1 MSKGSSVDRNIVIT
15 FGNHLTNE
23 FIKLSQKI
31 NNMIPSKILLNEI
44 DEIPHLTLYM
54 AKYPKKN
61 IAKVL
66 NKLNKILSS
75 IKCFELIFNS
85 KSCQSSGTV
94 FIEAVVTNELYK
106 LHEDLVNILNPL
118 REGLYNE
125 DELKLSG
132 LTKKKKISLIN
143 YGMRAVKG
151 DYVPHVSIARINPEQ
166 YSQSV
171 LKILPHKISY
181 KTIVEK
187 ISFVIR
193 GHDGTCK
200 KILNTFKLKG

>member
-132 LTKKKKISLIN
+132 L
-143 YGMRAVKG
+143 
-151 DYVPHVSIARINPEQ
+151 
-166 YSQSV
+166 
-171 LKILPHKISY
+171 
-181 KTIVEK
+181 
-187 ISFVIR
+187 
-193 GHDGTCK
+193 
-200 KILNTFKLKG
+200 